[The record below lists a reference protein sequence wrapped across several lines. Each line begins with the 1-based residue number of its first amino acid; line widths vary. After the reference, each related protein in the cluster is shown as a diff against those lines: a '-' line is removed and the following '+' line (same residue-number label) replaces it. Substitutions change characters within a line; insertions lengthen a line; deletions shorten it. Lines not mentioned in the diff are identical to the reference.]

1 VTGEASTREPNAAR
15 AVGRRTAT
23 AASTSLD
30 GATRPTESVEHGRP
44 ALGIQPLMS
53 TRWDRFVQDFD
64 RSTSR
69 KQAPAPSDHDT
80 TRARLER
87 LGRLLLEA
95 GRRGGEFWDRLDDD
109 ERKELGAHVG
119 DLVKRPREGT
129 RKSSEEWQ
137 RLMVIV
143 RKGLGLDAKEAD
155 PGDAGTRPKQ
165 LPPPGSKRSRRA

>member
-1 VTGEASTREPNAAR
+1 MT
-15 AVGRRTAT
+15 
-23 AASTSLD
+23 
-30 GATRPTESVEHGRP
+30 
-44 ALGIQPLMS
+44 

-69 KQAPAPSDHDT
+69 KRPPAATDHDT
-80 TRARLER
+80 TRGRLER

-129 RKSSEEWQ
+129 RKSSEEWR
-137 RLMVIV
+137 RLMGIV
-143 RKGLGLDAKEAD
+143 RKGLGLDAEEPD
-155 PGDAGTRPKQ
+155 RGGAGARPKQ
-165 LPPPGSKRSRRA
+165 LPAPGSKRSRRA